1 MSNATLSLQ
10 EIWRLGCAG
19 ESLASAERK
28 HFSDLAASRFHTFVL
43 SAESAYQSK
52 AALDAKEWVDLLVKG
67 LVTELVTSPGLRAA
81 WEVSPFKDHAYGSL
95 VSATL
100 AKTRIH

>member
-19 ESLASAERK
+19 ETLACEEQK
-28 HFSDLAASRFHTFVL
+28 HFVDLAASRFHTFIL

-52 AALDAKEWVDLLVKG
+52 AAREAKEWVDLLVKG
-67 LVTELVTSPGLRAA
+67 LLTELVSNPGLREA
-81 WEVSPFKDHAYGSL
+81 WNASPFKDHVYGRLVTTSL
-95 VSATL
+95 AST
-100 AKTRIH
+100 KIH